1 MKTKNDGKN
10 PVPRHLDDADLI
22 SYLDGELTRAE
33 QEYARTHLE
42 SCWNCRSQLLATQNS
57 IESFL
62 CVRKQVLPAEIPP
75 ASPAVAQFRRR
86 LAQHASAPVSLRVRL
101 TNWLS
106 APRWRKLLPDFSL
119 VLKYKRTAFATAVVS
134 LALLFAFIDP
144 FNWNRVSADE
154 LLSRADA
161 YEFLNEFPAGK
172 VLRAR
177 VRIDRIAFSTKT
189 EKQIGEIET
198 AQDDLTSRIYI
209 SAKLAS
215 GAIRRETLP
224 DSDKLTG
231 VDFFTRDL
239 KPETAEYL
247 NGQNW
252 FPQVSVSSYRR
263 LIAGRGLSRNDGAFT
278 ARHGD
283 SYELHHPFAP
293 SHASGITE
301 TVLFLST
308 ENYAPQGVGI
318 FTVEGN
324 ERFEYKVTRTSF
336 ERVERTPEI
345 AKLFDASKTEG
356 SLTSKSATANAEL
369 ETGNSKLETALPLA
383 LSPLPHAVASAEL
396 EVEVLGLLNQIGAD
410 LGQEV
415 IVTRIPGGVLKVEA
429 VVDTEKRKREILA
442 ALAPVA
448 TNAAI
453 NIQVETTAELQQ
465 RTLRARSASGSQTGS
480 STVTTE
486 SVTNN
491 SIPVQAQV
499 RQYLLSRGISE
510 QQVDTEVGRTANQ
523 IVMRSHRAMLHVWAL
538 KSLIQRFSAEDLKT
552 LDADARAK
560 WLRMI
565 ATHAREFEKEAI
577 VLRQELAPIF
587 NAGLSGGAPTQIE
600 ITDDAN
606 LIQAVTRLIERASS
620 NHEVVRS
627 AFTISTGNS
636 STSAITTPQFWR
648 SLNQAES
655 MAASIQSAAQR
666 LK

>member
-1 MKTKNDGKN
+1 MKTKSDGNN

-42 SCWNCRSQLLATQNS
+42 SCWNCRSQLLAMQTS

-62 CVRKQVLPAEIPP
+62 RVRKQVLPTEIPP
-75 ASPAVAQFRRR
+75 SSPAVAQFRRR
-86 LAQHASAPVSLRVRL
+86 LAQHASVPASLRLRL
-101 TNWLS
+101 TNWLNVRS
-106 APRWRKLLPDFSL
+106 WRDLLPDLRLVLRYKKTALASALVSL
-119 VLKYKRTAFATAVVS
+119 VLFFTLV
-134 LALLFAFIDP
+134 DP
-144 FNWNRVSADE
+144 FNWNRVSADD
-154 LLSRADA
+154 LLNRADV
-161 YEFLNEFPAGK
+161 YEFLNELPSGK
-172 VLRAR
+172 VARAR
-177 VRIDRIAFSTKT
+177 IRIDRIALSTKT
-189 EKQIGEIET
+189 ETKIGEVET
-198 AQDDLTSRIYI
+198 TQDDVTSGIYI

-215 GAIRRETLP
+215 GATRNETLP

-231 VDFFTRDL
+231 ADFFTKDL
-239 KPETAEYL
+239 KPETAKYL

-252 FPQVSVSSYRR
+252 FPEVSVSSYRR

-283 SYELHHPFAP
+283 TYELHHPFAP
-293 SHASGITE
+293 PHASGITE

-308 ENYAPQGVGI
+308 EDYAPQGVGI
-318 FTVEGN
+318 FTIEGN
-324 ERFEYKVTRTSF
+324 GRFEYRLTRTSF
-336 ERVERTPEI
+336 ERVERTPEL
-345 AKLFDASKTEG
+345 AQLFDTTKTE
-356 SLTSKSATANAEL
+356 SAVSPKPATSPQPAEKQPDEKSAVTAPVRLIA
-369 ETGNSKLETALPLA
+369 T
-383 LSPLPHAVASAEL
+383 AEL

-415 IVTRIPGGVLKVEA
+415 IVTRIPGGMLNVEA
-429 VVDTEKRKREILA
+429 TVDTEKRKREILA

-448 TNAAI
+448 TNPAI
-453 NIQVETTAELQQ
+453 NIQVETAAELQE
-465 RTLRARSASGSQTGS
+465 RTVRARSASGSQTGP

-499 RQYLLSRGISE
+499 RQYLLSRGISG

-538 KSLIQRFSAEDLKT
+538 KSLIQRFSAEDLRT

-560 WLRMI
+560 WLHMI
-565 ATHAREFEKEAI
+565 ATHAREFQKEAI

-587 NAGLSGGAPTQIE
+587 NASSSDGSQTQSE
-600 ITDDAN
+600 IADDAN
-606 LIQAVTRLIERASS
+606 LIQAVTILIERASS

-627 AFTISTGNS
+627 AFTISTGSS

-648 SLNQAES
+648 SLSQAES
-655 MAASIQSAAQR
+655 IAASIQNATQR
-666 LK
+666 LR